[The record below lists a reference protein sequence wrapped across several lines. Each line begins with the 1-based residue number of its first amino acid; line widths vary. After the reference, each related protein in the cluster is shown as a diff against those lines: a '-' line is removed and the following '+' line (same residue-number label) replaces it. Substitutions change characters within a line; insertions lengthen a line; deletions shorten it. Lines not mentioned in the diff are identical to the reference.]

1 MTDRLVEGNGTFR
14 KTVNFPGIRRFM
26 QKRPISGFAFRIGSG
41 MKQTIQFALL
51 DIIITFAAY
60 IATYTIRLLSL
71 PLDSNNSF
79 LLIGIAAGITP
90 VVFYMVGVYH
100 RLWERTSGHGITV
113 IIKAVALITGTVMF
127 LNFIPSSRPLPFSV
141 ILVSSSLSLGGFI
154 AIRYRSRIFS
164 GMSWRWRAIWHHE
177 FPIQKVPV
185 LIVGAG
191 EAGQMLALRLK
202 HHFPGNHYAVVGFI
216 DDNPEKQNMY
226 IEGCRVLGERHS
238 IPQVVKEHN
247 ISLIVVAVHNIGS
260 QDFRDILANC
270 EQTNA
275 QIKVIPDI
283 LALMKATNN
292 QTLLRDVQLE
302 DMIGRT
308 ATKNSV
314 SIDLA
319 PVMGK
324 VILVTGA
331 AGSIGSELARQLV
344 TYQPKMMVLLDNN
357 ESNLYELELELIAK
371 FPDVRLV
378 TLLGDIT
385 QRDSL
390 RPAFQQYRPQV
401 IFHAAAYK
409 HVPMMERYPEEA
421 LRVNIGGT
429 RNLAE
434 LAYEYGVER
443 FVLISTDK
451 AINPSSIMG
460 ASKRVC
466 ERLLHAFAQQCP
478 HRTLFTSV
486 RFGNVLGSRGSV
498 VPIFAHQIENG
509 GPVTITHPDMTRYF
523 MSISEAVTL
532 VIHAAC
538 LTEGGDVFM
547 LKMGEVVR
555 IVDLAERMIRLRGLR
570 PGVDIPIEFTGI
582 RSGEKLHE
590 ELHDDADNPIRTQHP
605 AIMKVAHW
613 RDFEGSALFFK
624 KLDHLTSKGD
634 VLSNLLDLSQV
645 NQQPVPITNE
655 IPT

>member
-1 MTDRLVEGNGTFR
+1 MVKLSD
-14 KTVNFPGIRRFM
+14 
-26 QKRPISGFAFRIGSG
+26 SGFAFRISSR

-60 IATYTIRLLSL
+60 TATYIIRLMAL
-71 PLDSNNSF
+71 PTEVNLSF
-79 LLIGIAAGITP
+79 LLIGIAVCITP
-90 VVFYMVGVYH
+90 VVFYRVGVYH
-100 RLWERTSGHGITV
+100 CIWERTSGHGITV
-113 IIKAVALITGTVMF
+113 IIKAVALITMIVVL
-127 LNFIPSSRPLPFSV
+127 LNSIPSSRTLPFNV
-141 ILVSSSLSLGGFI
+141 IFVSSSLSLGGFI
-154 AIRYRSRIFS
+154 TIRYRSRLLS
-164 GMSWRWRAIWHHE
+164 GMSWRWRAIWYHE
-177 FPIQKVPV
+177 FPTQKLPV

-202 HHFPGNHYAVVGFI
+202 HHFAGNQYAVVGFI

-226 IEGCRVLGERHS
+226 VEGCRVLGERRS
-238 IPQVVKEHN
+238 IPQVAREHN
-247 ISLIVVAVHNIGS
+247 VSLIVVAVHNIAS
-260 QDFRDILANC
+260 QDFRDILSYC

-283 LALMKATNN
+283 LALMNSTNG
-292 QTLLRDVQLE
+292 QALLCDVQLA
-302 DMIGRT
+302 DLIGRT
-308 ATKNSV
+308 DTTNNS

-319 PVMGK
+319 PVTNK

-344 TYQPKMMVLLDNN
+344 TYQPKTLVLLDNN

-378 TLLGDIT
+378 TFLADIT

-390 RPAFQQYRPQV
+390 LPVFQRYRPQV

-451 AINPSSIMG
+451 AINPTSIMG
-460 ASKRVC
+460 ASKRVYK
-466 ERLLHAFAQQCP
+466 RLLHALSQQCP
-478 HRTLFTSV
+478 QRTLFTSV

-498 VPIFAHQIENG
+498 VPIFAHQIDTG

-538 LTEGGDVFM
+538 LTEGADGFM
-547 LKMGEVVR
+547 LKMGKVVR

-570 PGVDIPIEFTGI
+570 PGVDIPIEFTGT

-590 ELHDDADNPIRTQHP
+590 ELHDDTDNPIRTQHP
-605 AIMKVAHW
+605 GTMRVAQW
-613 RDFEGSALFFK
+613 RDFEEAALFFR
-624 KLDHLTSKGD
+624 KLDQLDSNGD
-634 VLSNLLDLSQV
+634 VLSKLLDLAQV
-645 NQQPVPITNE
+645 NQRSMD
-655 IPT
+655 